1 MLVGPGKSKIVKE
14 PFGVVLI
21 MGSWNFPVYTTLVPL
36 IYAIAAGNCAIVKP
50 SELSPHIS
58 KQIKTLITRYLDFN
72 CYACIEG
79 SVNVAVNLTSQ
90 KFDLIM
96 FTGGSEKGKLVAQAA
111 AKNLV
116 PCILELGGKSPCII
130 DESCDLE
137 LAAMKVAF
145 SRYLNG
151 G

>member
-1 MLVGPGKSKIVKE
+1 M
-14 PFGVVLI
+14 
-21 MGSWNFPVYTTLVPL
+21 
-36 IYAIAAGNCAIVKP
+36 
-50 SELSPHIS
+50 
-58 KQIKTLITRYLDFN
+58 
-72 CYACIEG
+72 
-79 SVNVAVNLTSQ
+79 AVNLTSQ

-145 SRYLNG
+145 SRYLNSG
-151 G
+151 